1 LIVIKSNFTAKYIF
15 MTAQEI
21 QKIIDNDRL
30 AINNAPFPEKL
41 PDWLLDNFDEIIMG
55 ERQNVNPYT
64 AQLLR
69 SVLSKRD
76 DPSKLTVYEGGWVL
90 NVLNAVQPFL
100 IAKDKDEFLEKK
112 EFFGAVMFRF
122 NLKMAEEERKLEI
135 KERKL
140 KEGNRKMILT

>member
-1 LIVIKSNFTAKYIF
+1 

-21 QKIIDNDRL
+21 QKIIDNDRV

-41 PDWLLDNFDEIIMG
+41 PDWLLTNFDEIIMG

-64 AQLLR
+64 AALLK
-69 SVLSKRD
+69 SVLSKKN

-90 NVLNAVQPFL
+90 NVLNAVSPYL
-100 IAKDKDEFLEKK
+100 IAKDIDDFIEKK
-112 EFFGAVMFRF
+112 SIFGPIMFKF
-122 NLKMAEEERKLEI
+122 NLKMADEERKLEL